1 MKKIAHIITGL
12 NNGGAEAVLY
22 RLVTND
28 THHKHVVVSL
38 MGMGK
43 YGPMLEEKGIEVVC
57 LNMPQG
63 KLTLGGVLT
72 LWKTLRKH
80 KPNVVQTWMYHAD
93 FIGGLVAKFAG
104 VKNIF
109 WNIRHT
115 DLVPGESSKATIL
128 IARLCAKISAFV
140 PTKIVCCAERAAEVH
155 AELGYKKDK
164 MVVIG
169 NGYELSHFRVNEA
182 LDAETRQTL
191 GIEAD
196 MPLLGKVGRFNAQK
210 DHKNLLQALA
220 ILKNKDVDFRALLIG
235 PSMDEHNAEL
245 MGWIEQN
252 QLQDN
257 LLLLSQRTDIPA
269 LMNAMDVHILS
280 SSFGEAFP
288 NVLAEAMACGTPCV
302 TTDVGDAGL
311 IVSDTGWVVPPR
323 NAEDLADAIEQALL
337 EKKNKP
343 EAWQQRKQASR
354 ARIEENFSVEKM
366 VAKYHGVWGIYTS

>member
-1 MKKIAHIITGL
+1 MLIAHIITGL

-28 THHKHVVVSL
+28 TDHKHVVVSL

-72 LWKTLRKH
+72 LWKALRKY

-128 IARLCAKISAFV
+128 IARLCAKISDFV
-140 PTKIVCCAERAAEVH
+140 PTKIVCCAERAAQVH
-155 AELGYKKDK
+155 AELGYKTEK

-182 LDAETRQTL
+182 IGVETRKTL
-191 GIEAD
+191 GMKAD

-220 ILKNKDVDFRALLIG
+220 ILKNKGVDFRALLIG
-235 PSMDEHNAEL
+235 PNMDDHNAEL

-288 NVLAEAMACGTPCV
+288 NVVAEAMACGTPCV
-302 TTDVGDAGL
+302 ATNVGDAGL
-311 IVSDTGWVVPPR
+311 IVGDTGWVVPPR
-323 NAEDLADAIEQALL
+323 NAAALADAIAQALL
-337 EKKNKP
+337 EKKNNP
-343 EAWQQRKQASR
+343 EAWQQRKLACRQ
-354 ARIEENFSVEKM
+354 RIEENFSVERM
-366 VAKYHGVWGIYTS
+366 VESYHRVWNGSCNV

>member
-1 MKKIAHIITGL
+1 MQIIHIITGL

-28 THHKHVVVSL
+28 TKHKHVVVSL
-38 MGMGK
+38 MGRGK
-43 YGPMLEEKGIEVVC
+43 YVPLLEEKGIEVVC

-80 KPNVVQTWMYHAD
+80 KPDVVQTWMYHAD

-140 PTKIVCCAERAAEVH
+140 PTKIVCCAERAAQVH
-155 AELGYKKDK
+155 AELGYKKEK

-169 NGYELSHFRVNEA
+169 NGYELSHFRVDEA
-182 LDAETRQTL
+182 MGAETREAL
-191 GIEAD
+191 GIEANT
-196 MPLLGKVGRFNAQK
+196 PLLGKVGRFNAQK

-235 PSMDEHNAEL
+235 PNMDEHNAEL

-269 LMNAMDVHILS
+269 LMSAMDVHILS

-288 NVLAEAMACGTPCV
+288 NVVAEAMACGTPCV
-302 TTDVGDAGL
+302 ATDVGDAGL
-311 IVSDTGWVVPPR
+311 IVGDTGWVVPPR
-323 NAEDLADAIEQALL
+323 NAEALADAIEQALL
-337 EKKNKP
+337 EKQNNP
-343 EAWQQRKQASR
+343 EGWQQRKQASR
-354 ARIEENFSVEKM
+354 ARIEENFSVETMIK
-366 VAKYHGVWGIYTS
+366 KYHAVWGGNNAK

>member
-1 MKKIAHIITGL
+1 MCKIIHIITGL

-28 THHKHVVVSL
+28 TKHKHVVVSL

-43 YGPMLEEKGIEVVC
+43 YGTMLEEKGIEVVC

-104 VKNIF
+104 IKNIV
-109 WNIRHT
+109 WGIHHT
-115 DLVPGESSKATIL
+115 NLVPGESRKATIL

-140 PTKIVCCAERAAEVH
+140 PTKIVCCAERAAQVH
-155 AELGYKKDK
+155 AELGYKKEK

-169 NGYELSHFRVNEA
+169 NGYELSHFRVDEA
-182 LDAETRQTL
+182 MGAETREAL
-191 GIEAD
+191 GIEANT
-196 MPLLGKVGRFNAQK
+196 PLLGKVGRFNALK

-220 ILKNKDVDFRALLIG
+220 ILKNKGLVFRALLVG
-235 PSMDEHNAEL
+235 PDIDVNNTEL
-245 MGWIEQN
+245 MSWVGQN

-257 LLLLSQRTDIPA
+257 LFLLGQRTDIPA
-269 LMNAMDVHILS
+269 LMNAMDVHVLS
-280 SSFGEAFP
+280 SLSEAFP
-288 NVLAEAMACGTPCV
+288 NVLCEAMACGTPCV

-311 IVSDTGWVVPPR
+311 IVGSTGWVVPPR
-323 NAEDLADAIEQALL
+323 NAEALADAIEQALL
-337 EKKNKP
+337 EKQNNP
-343 EAWQQRKQASR
+343 ETWQQRKQASR

-366 VAKYHGVWGIYTS
+366 VEKYHGVWSIYTS

>member
-1 MKKIAHIITGL
+1 MLIAHIITGL

-28 THHKHVVVSL
+28 TKHKHVVVSL

-57 LNMPQG
+57 LNMSQG

-80 KPNVVQTWMYHAD
+80 KPDVVQTWMYHAD
-93 FIGGLVAKFAG
+93 FIGGLVAKLAG
-104 VKNIF
+104 IKNIV
-109 WNIRHT
+109 WGIHHT
-115 DLVPGESSKATIL
+115 DLVPGESRKATIL

-140 PTKIVCCAERAAEVH
+140 PTKIVCCAERAAQVH
-155 AELGYKKDK
+155 AELGYKKEK

-169 NGYELSHFRVNEA
+169 NGYELSHFRVDEA
-182 LDAETRQTL
+182 MGAETREAL
-191 GIEAD
+191 GIEANT
-196 MPLLGKVGRFNAQK
+196 PLLGKVGRFNALK

-220 ILKNKDVDFRALLIG
+220 ILKNKGLVFRALLVG
-235 PSMDEHNAEL
+235 PDIDVNNTEL
-245 MGWIEQN
+245 MSWVGQS

-257 LLLLSQRTDIPA
+257 LFLLGQRTDIPA
-269 LMNAMDVHILS
+269 LMNALDVHILS
-280 SSFGEAFP
+280 SLSEAFP

-311 IVSDTGWVVPPR
+311 IVGDTGWVVPPR

-337 EKKNKP
+337 EKQSNP

-354 ARIEENFSVEKM
+354 TRIEENFSVERM
-366 VAKYHGVWGIYTS
+366 VESYHKVWNGSCNV